1 MEGRGDSCRV
11 LSLLAC
17 SCQAPNQN
25 PSQHPCRACK
35 LLEASSGGGGGAWLL
50 VNGSWRD
57 TCKAKYM
64 DWNQTV
70 GGEDCFIFN

>member
-35 LLEASSGGGGGAWLL
+35 LLEASSGGGGGGVA
-50 VNGSWRD
+50 
-57 TCKAKYM
+57 A
-64 DWNQTV
+64 
-70 GGEDCFIFN
+70 GEWELEGYLQGKVHGLESDGWG